1 MWNEMDEARAKNL
14 EAEIERLRK
23 DLTEERLQR
32 EKMEKEW
39 LTDKELRQMNEAKR
53 LRTALIGAGGIILA
67 LGGFVW
73 AEIIWPVINAGR
85 P

>member
-1 MWNEMDEARAKNL
+1 MDESRVKNL

-23 DLTEERLQR
+23 DLSEERVQR
-32 EKMEKEW
+32 ENLEKEW
-39 LTDKELRQMNEAKR
+39 SNDRELRQMNEAKR

-85 P
+85 S

>member
-14 EAEIERLRK
+14 EAELERLRK
-23 DLTEERLQR
+23 ELSEERAQRENLQR
-32 EKMEKEW
+32 EW
-39 LTDKELRQMNEAKR
+39 VADKELRQANEAKR

-85 P
+85 Q